1 MQIISKI
8 SLFFLLNTV
17 VFYAYAINELSEDE
31 YSQGEEEDSSEDSQ
45 LNSDDSLIQKI
56 IVILCKK
63 YNDKLTD
70 EENEAIIAIYDANNS
85 VYNFFT
91 ADIYTQKPD
100 EEYSKIIKNLG
111 IDQAAKSKKF
121 TLGVNKF
128 YLVNDSR
135 ISVREITKNSNSY
148 VCKNP
153 VLAVNIA
160 SIFTELDNGLVS
172 NKYEFTSRTN
182 NIKLN
187 FDLSILEA
195 IKNNLVIVKKKFKKI
210 Y

>member
-1 MQIISKI
+1 MKIISKI

-31 YSQGEEEDSSEDSQ
+31 YSQGEEDSSEDSQ
-45 LNSDDSLIQKI
+45 PNDDSLIQKI

-63 YNDKLTD
+63 YNDKPTD
-70 EENEAIIAIYDANNS
+70 EENEAIIAIYDVNNS
-85 VYNFFT
+85 VYNFLT
-91 ADIYTQKPD
+91 ADIDTQKPD
-100 EEYSKIIKNLG
+100 EEYSKIIQNLG
-111 IDQAAKSKKF
+111 IDQAAKSQIF

-135 ISVREITKNSNSY
+135 ISVREITKKCNSCY
-148 VCKNP
+148 VYKNP

-187 FDLSILEA
+187 FDLSVLEV
-195 IKNNLVIVKKKFKKI
+195 IKHNIEFFKTQFKTI